1 MSFIKSIRRSL
12 GINFD
17 SDEEEESPENIMPQ
31 EPGATVT
38 AQPTEAQC
46 IAGCRPECP
55 ADDTLPADILT
66 AVVDLFNSTQPEF
79 VSRCLDTDAQKQY
92 LLERISADVAE
103 RIRLAVKRAHDMGLE
118 EWGNTRR
125 DLMEEVENLR
135 QQKQLLEQRREESKG
150 ERLSNQRQK
159 RAMAERI
166 HDLESKVNTL
176 EAEKEQLLLENRS
189 MVNRLRVAGVGG
201 EGVVDPNAT
210 AHLLDELEK
219 LRKENAAINDLQQ
232 QLNAATEQLTA
243 VTEEK
248 NRLADDIKAQQ
259 TDAKEYAKIRRKA
272 EKAENDLEKARKQAE
287 QLQSDLLQR
296 DDTIR
301 NLNTRL
307 ADALREADRL
317 ASRDAH
323 DMSHLEL
330 AEIPDIMPE
339 SSITPAITDAPAQ
352 TAQKKPRQKRG
363 RRKRSEEA
371 PQPKRFSAIDEL
383 MDSTDWFDST
393 PPPRQDKPE
402 KNDDDFGYKAPPK
415 KTPPADDDKQLS
427 LW

>member
-17 SDEEEESPENIMPQ
+17 SDEEEELPENIMPQ

-38 AQPTEAQC
+38 AQPTEAQY